1 MSGPPGRRS
10 SLVAARPVRW
20 RDGTVLILDQ
30 RRLPAEERYVEA
42 REPQEVAEAIRAMA
56 VRGAPLIGIAAAY
69 GVALAALRS
78 RARSRA
84 ALLED
89 VEAAGRLL
97 AGARPTA
104 VNLSWAVGRVVGA
117 VRAALPVGLEA
128 MRGAAVAEARAI
140 AREDEEACLAIARL
154 GAELV
159 PAGARILT
167 HCNTG
172 SLATGGCGT
181 AQGVILAA
189 HREGKVAHV
198 WVDETRPLLQG
209 ARLTAWELRRLG
221 VPMTLV
227 ADTAAGSL
235 MARGLVDLVVV
246 GADRV
251 AANGDVANKVG
262 TYQLAVLA
270 RHHRI
275 PFLVAAPVSTLDPAT
290 PRGDA
295 IVIEERDPGEVLAPL
310 GVRFAPEGAAAANPA
325 FDVTPARLVTA
336 IVTDRGV
343 AGPPYRSSLRA
354 LLEGRAGGATGWPG
368 AAGQG
373 AGAAAAGPGAA
384 AGPPSE
390 RAATAEV
397 GR

>member
-1 MSGPPGRRS
+1 
-10 SLVAARPVRW
+10 VAARPVLW
-20 RDGTVLILDQ
+20 RDGAVRLLDQ
-30 RRLPAEERYVEA
+30 RRLPAEERYLEA
-42 REPQEVAEAIRAMA
+42 RDPEGVAEAIRSMA
-56 VRGAPLIGIAAAY
+56 VRGAPLIGIAGAY

-84 ALLED
+84 GLLED
-89 VEAAGRLL
+89 VERAAGLL
-97 AGARPTA
+97 AAARPTA
-104 VNLSWAVGRVVGA
+104 VNLPWAVGRVVGA
-117 VRAALPVGLEA
+117 VRAALTAGLEA

-159 PAGARILT
+159 PEGARVLT

-181 AQGVILAA
+181 AQGVIVAA
-189 HREGKVAHV
+189 HRQGKVAHV
-198 WVDETRPLLQG
+198 WVGETRPLLQG

-246 GADRV
+246 GADRI

-270 RHHRI
+270 RHHGI
-275 PFLVAAPVSTLDPAT
+275 PLYVAAPASTLDPAT
-290 PRGDA
+290 RRGED
-295 IVIEERDPGEVLAPL
+295 IVIEQRDPEEVLAPL
-310 GVRFAPEGAAAANPA
+310 GVRLAPDGVAAANPA

-343 AGPPYRSSLRA
+343 ARPPYRSSIRA
-354 LLEGRAGGATGWPG
+354 LLASGAPAAVGRLGDRRGRARPALAHP
-368 AAGQG
+368 
-373 AGAAAAGPGAA
+373 GPGRVAA
-384 AGPPSE
+384 E
-390 RAATAEV
+390 R
-397 GR
+397 GG